1 MESWLSGRRRT
12 IGNRVG
18 VMSVSRVQIPD
29 SPPDYRTLSKD
40 KVRFLLFSTKKHE
53 YFSRNE
59 KFECN
64 PECNAHLFR
73 FGQGRDQRIHPCR
86 AVPLHLVADMDI
98 GLQCERGGVMPQIRL
113 HCLDIVPI
121 FQRDRRK

>member
-40 KVRFLLFSTKKHE
+40 KVRLLLFFNGKHE

-59 KFECN
+59 NFECN
-64 PECNAHLFR
+64 PKCIRIILLLAGKQSAH
-73 FGQGRDQRIHPCR
+73 PS
-86 AVPLHLVADMDI
+86 VPRCSAASGHLHGHRSSV
-98 GLQCERGGVMPQIRL
+98 
-113 HCLDIVPI
+113 
-121 FQRDRRK
+121 